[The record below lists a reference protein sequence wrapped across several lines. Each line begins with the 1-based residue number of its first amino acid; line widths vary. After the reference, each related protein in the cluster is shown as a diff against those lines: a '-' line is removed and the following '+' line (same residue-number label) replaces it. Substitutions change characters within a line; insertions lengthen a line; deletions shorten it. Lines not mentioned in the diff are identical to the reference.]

1 MNDLVTLMKTKPVIS
16 VRKPVFVQTTIVEDK
31 NSGFDRDDLLERYNN
46 SLFPVKSILDVHEK
60 PAEKKKTA
68 IKLSP
73 VRVEPTGKKRIL
85 KKKVVGPVEVG
96 AETTIEILQTQ
107 MYPKSDNKNI
117 IASSYYMNN
126 REKFVNFIT
135 ALFEKYKREIKSS
148 EKSFSCDDRDEDFT
162 LLTHQKIVT
171 DYMNIYTPYRGLL
184 LYHGLGSGKTCTSI
198 AIAEGMKNNKKIV
211 VLTPASLSTNY
222 MEELKKCGDQLYKKV
237 QFWQKIKDPSTYK
250 FLSDTLNLPIDFI
263 TKQNGAWFIDATK
276 PSNFSELTS
285 EQKNELDLQL
295 NEMIRSKYTFINYN
309 GLRMSR
315 LKELT
320 GGFKKNLFDGKVVVV
335 DEAHNLIS
343 RIVNKIKK
351 EKTIPENKRGEKE
364 KQPTSL
370 SLKLY
375 EYLLRAEDARIVL
388 LSGTPIINYPNE
400 FGILF
405 NILRGNIKTWKFTLT
420 IKTSNKIDKV
430 SLLAMLKSE
439 KSLDYLDYSPA
450 NKLLT
455 ITRNPF
461 GFDSSYDSGSKEY
474 QGVSMK
480 GDSLNN
486 KEFEDNITNILKKNG
501 IKVVDVTIE
510 NKKALPDDFESFR
523 GEYIDDA
530 TGNLKNADSLKRR
543 ILGLSSY
550 FKSAQESLLPR
561 YSKILGKDYHII
573 RIPMSDIQFKIY
585 ESARKDER
593 KSEKNSRKKKANVSA
608 IGELYKEQTSTYRIF
623 SRLYCNYVMPDRP
636 MPILSKKSDQ
646 EKEEEKNADQNGG
659 ANSDDELEEG
669 EIRSDDEVE
678 PPAPDEKLEEVDFDV
693 NDFEKDDP
701 AAKAVVA
708 DAPAA
713 PAAEEPKPVKK
724 VIRKKK
730 QQSMIENIMNNAEK
744 NEVIY
749 DDDDENAR
757 MGEIEGDENLEK
769 IADTTY
775 KTRIDTALN
784 LLEEKSDEFLSP
796 EGLETYSPKFLHM
809 LDNINDKDHEG
820 LHLVYSQF
828 RTLEGIGI
836 FSLVLKHNG
845 FAQFKLKRSSTESW
859 DIDLTDEDFRKPMF
873 ALYTGTES
881 KEEKEII
888 RNIYNGDWGYIP
900 TNIAAKLRKISPN
913 NIMGDIIKV
922 FMITSS
928 GSEGINLRN
937 TRYVHIM
944 EPYWHPVRSEQVIGR
959 ARRICSHKDLPLKLQ
974 TVEVFV
980 YLMIFSEKQ
989 LASDDAVELKRH
1001 DLSKGKDKKPVTSD
1015 QLLHEISEI
1024 KANLNIQLTDSIK
1037 ETSFDCYIYGGEK
1050 CFNFGNPTSTSF
1062 SYVPDYKNQLDDNTT
1077 KINKQ
1082 TEKMEGKV
1090 VMFNGTKYVAVQISD
1105 RIRKLYDY
1113 DSWQNSTKNPG
1124 IMPVLIATLE
1134 EDADGKITHTF
1145 AI

>member
-60 PAEKKKTA
+60 SAEKKKTA

-96 AETTIEILQTQ
+96 SETTIEVLQNQ
-107 MYPKSDNKNI
+107 MYPKSDNQNI
-117 IASSYYMNN
+117 VASSYYMNN

-276 PSNFSELTS
+276 PSNFAELTS
-285 EQKNELDLQL
+285 AEKNELDLQL

-320 GGFKKNLFDGKVVVV
+320 GGFKKNLFDGKVIIV

-343 RIVNKIKK
+343 RMVNKIKK
-351 EKTIPENKRGEKE
+351 EKAILENKRGEKE

-375 EYLLRAEDARIVL
+375 EYLLRAEDARVVL

-461 GFDSSYDSGSKEY
+461 GFDSSYDAGSKEY

-486 KEFEDNITNILKKNG
+486 KQFEDNITNILKKNG
-501 IKVVDVTIE
+501 IEVVDVTIE
-510 NKKALPDDFESFR
+510 NKKALPDDFDSFR

-530 TGNLKNADSLKRR
+530 TGNLKNTDSLKRR

-573 RIPMSDIQFKIY
+573 RIPMSDTQFKIY

-608 IGELYKEQTSTYRIF
+608 VGELYKDQTSTYRIF

-636 MPILSKKSDQ
+636 MPILSKKNDK
-646 EKEEEKNADQNGG
+646 EKEEDQNGG

-669 EIRSDDEVE
+669 EIRSDDEGEQPVAE
-678 PPAPDEKLEEVDFDV
+678 KPEDKLEEVELDV
-693 NDFEKDDP
+693 NDFEKDEP
-701 AAKAVVA
+701 VAKA
-708 DAPAA
+708 
-713 PAAEEPKPVKK
+713 AAEQPKPVKK

-744 NEVIY
+744 NEVVY

-784 LLEEKSDEFLSP
+784 LLEEKADEFLSP

-845 FAQFKLKRSSTESW
+845 FAQFKLKRSSTDSW

-888 RNIYNGDWGYIP
+888 RNIYNGDWNYIP
-900 TNIAAKLRKISPN
+900 TNIAAKLRKISSN

-1050 CFNFGNPTSTSF
+1050 CFNFGSPSNTSF

-1077 KINKQ
+1077 KINKH
-1082 TEKMEGKV
+1082 TEKMEGKA
-1090 VMFNGTKYVAVQISD
+1090 VMFNGTKYVAVQISE
-1105 RIRKLYDY
+1105 RTRKLYDY

>member
-1 MNDLVTLMKTKPVIS
+1 MKTKPVIS

-60 PAEKKKTA
+60 PPEKKKTS

-73 VRVEPTGKKRIL
+73 VRIEPTGKKRIL

-135 ALFEKYKREIKSS
+135 ALFEKYKREIKNS

-222 MEELKKCGDQLYKKV
+222 MEELKKCGDLLYKKV

-263 TKQNGAWFIDATK
+263 TKQQGAWFIDATK

-285 EQKNELDLQL
+285 DQKNELDLQL

-320 GGFKKNLFDGKVVVV
+320 GGFKKNLFDGKVVIV

-351 EKTIPENKRGEKE
+351 EKAIPENKKGEKE

-480 GDSLNN
+480 GDSFNN
-486 KEFEDNITNILKKNG
+486 KQFEDNITNILKKNG
-501 IKVVDVTIE
+501 IDVVDVTIE
-510 NKKALPDDFESFR
+510 NKKALPDDFDSFR
-523 GEYIDDA
+523 SEYIDDT
-530 TGNLKNADSLKRR
+530 TGNLKNSDSLKRR

-561 YSKILGKDYHII
+561 YSKVLGKDYHII
-573 RIPMSDIQFKIY
+573 RIPMSDTQFKIY

-608 IGELYKEQTSTYRIF
+608 VGELYKDQTSTYRIF

-646 EKEEEKNADQNGG
+646 EEAVGKEQDGG
-659 ANSDDELEEG
+659 AYSDEELEEG

-678 PPAPDEKLEEVDFDV
+678 PPPAVDKLEEVELDV
-693 NDFEKDDP
+693 NDFEKEEP
-701 AAKAVVA
+701 VAKVVVA
-708 DAPAA
+708 AEPA
-713 PAAEEPKPVKK
+713 KK
-724 VIRKKK
+724 KIIRKKK
-730 QQSMIENIMNNAEK
+730 QSTMIESIMNDAAK
-744 NEVIY
+744 NEVVY

-775 KTRIDTALN
+775 KTRISTTLN
-784 LLEEKSDEFLSP
+784 LLEEKGDVFLSP
-796 EGLETYSPKFLHM
+796 EGLETYGPKFLHM

-881 KEEKEII
+881 KEEKELI
-888 RNIYNGDWGYIP
+888 RNIYNGDWNYIP
-900 TNIAAKLRKISPN
+900 TNIATKLKKISPN

-1024 KANLNIQLTDSIK
+1024 KANLNVQLTDSIK

-1050 CFNFGNPTSTSF
+1050 CFNFGNPTSTTF

-1090 VMFNGTKYVAVQISD
+1090 VMFNGTKYVAVQISE
-1105 RIRKLYDY
+1105 RNRKLYDY

-1145 AI
+1145 AN

>member
-16 VRKPVFVQTTIVEDK
+16 VRKPVLVQTTIVEDK

-60 PAEKKKTA
+60 PAEKKKTS

-73 VRVEPTGKKRIL
+73 VRIEPTGKKRIL
-85 KKKVVGPVEVG
+85 KKKVVGPVQVG
-96 AETTIEILQTQ
+96 SETTIEVLEAQ
-107 MYPKSDNKNI
+107 MYPKKENNNI
-117 IASSYYMNN
+117 VASGYYMNN

-135 ALFEKYKREIKSS
+135 SLFEKYKREIKSL

-198 AIAEGMKNNKKIV
+198 AIAEGMKNNKKSV

-237 QFWQKIKDPSTYK
+237 QFWQKITDPSTFK
-250 FLSDTLNLPIDFI
+250 FLSDTLNLPMDVI
-263 TKQNGAWFIDATK
+263 TKQKGAWFIDATK
-276 PSNFSELTS
+276 PPNFSSLTS
-285 EQKNELDLQL
+285 LEKSEVDLQL

-309 GLRMSR
+309 GLRMNR

-320 GGFKKNLFDGKVVVV
+320 GGFKKNLFDDKVIIV

-343 RIVNKIKK
+343 RIVNQIKK
-351 EKTIPENKRGEKE
+351 EKEIPENKRGDKE
-364 KQPTSL
+364 KQPKSL

-375 EYLLRAEDARIVL
+375 EYLLRAENARVVL

-405 NILRGNIKTWKFTLT
+405 NILRGNIKTWNFTLNINT
-420 IKTSNKIDKV
+420 AKKIDKAA
-430 SLLAMLKSE
+430 LTEMLKSE
-439 KSLDYLDYSPA
+439 KSLDYLDYSPS

-461 GFDSSYDSGSKEY
+461 GFENSYNSESKEY
-474 QGVSMK
+474 QGVSLH
-480 GDSLNN
+480 GDVLSN
-486 KEFEDNITNILKKNG
+486 KQFEDKITSILSKHS
-501 IKVVDVTIE
+501 IEIVDTTIQ
-510 NKKALPDDFESFR
+510 NKKALPDDFDLFR

-530 TGNLKNADSLKRR
+530 TGKLKNTDSLKRR

-550 FKSAQESLLPR
+550 FKSAQESLLPK

-573 RIPMSDIQFKIY
+573 RIPMSDTQFKIY

-593 KSEKNSRKKKANVSA
+593 KSEKNNRKSKAKTSNV
-608 IGELYKEQTSTYRIF
+608 GELYKDQTSTYRIF

-636 MPILSKKSDQ
+636 MPILSRKDVVV
-646 EKEEEKNADQNGG
+646 EENAQVGG
-659 ANSDDELEEG
+659 VYTDDELEEG
-669 EIRSDDEVE
+669 EIRSDDEE
-678 PPAPDEKLEEVDFDV
+678 DAPVKEATNDKLEEVELNVEDF
-693 NDFEKDDP
+693 NDDKPKDES
-701 AAKAVVA
+701 
-708 DAPAA
+708 APA
-713 PAAEEPKPVKK
+713 KPVRKI
-724 VIRKKK
+724 IRKPK
-730 QQSMIENIMNNAEK
+730 QRTMIESIMNEAQKKEIVY
-744 NEVIY
+744 E
-749 DDDDENAR
+749 DDDENAR
-757 MGEIEGDENLEK
+757 MGEIEGDENLENM
-769 IADTTY
+769 ADSSYKERIETTL
-775 KTRIDTALN
+775 R
-784 LLEEKSDEFLSP
+784 LLQEKSSEFLSP

-836 FSLVLKHNG
+836 FSLVLKNNG
-845 FAQFKLKRSSTESW
+845 FMQFKLKRSSTESW
-859 DIDLTDEDFRKPMF
+859 DLDMTDEDFQKPMF

-881 KEEKEII
+881 KEEKELI
-888 RNIYNGDWGYIP
+888 RNIYNGDWNLIP
-900 TNIAAKLRKISPN
+900 TNIATKLRKISPN
-913 NIMGDIIKV
+913 NIMGEIIKV

-959 ARRICSHKDLPLKLQ
+959 ARRICSHKDLPVKLQ

-980 YLMIFSEKQ
+980 YLMVFSDKQ

-1001 DLSKGKDKKPVTSD
+1001 DLSKGKVKVPVTSD

-1050 CFNFGNPTSTSF
+1050 CFNFGSPINTTF
-1062 SYVPDYKNQLDDNTT
+1062 SYVPDYTKQLDDNTT

-1082 TEKMEGKV
+1082 TQEMKGKV
-1090 VMFNGTKYVAVQISD
+1090 IMFNGTKYVAVQVSE

-1134 EDADGKITHTF
+1134 EDADGKITHTSVV
-1145 AI
+1145 

>member
-1 MNDLVTLMKTKPVIS
+1 M
-16 VRKPVFVQTTIVEDK
+16 
-31 NSGFDRDDLLERYNN
+31 
-46 SLFPVKSILDVHEK
+46 
-60 PAEKKKTA
+60 
-68 IKLSP
+68 
-73 VRVEPTGKKRIL
+73 
-85 KKKVVGPVEVG
+85 
-96 AETTIEILQTQ
+96 
-107 MYPKSDNKNI
+107 
-117 IASSYYMNN
+117 
-126 REKFVNFIT
+126 
-135 ALFEKYKREIKSS
+135 
-148 EKSFSCDDRDEDFT
+148 
-162 LLTHQKIVT
+162 
-171 DYMNIYTPYRGLL
+171 
-184 LYHGLGSGKTCTSI
+184 
-198 AIAEGMKNNKKIV
+198 
-211 VLTPASLSTNY
+211 
-222 MEELKKCGDQLYKKV
+222 
-237 QFWQKIKDPSTYK
+237 
-250 FLSDTLNLPIDFI
+250 
-263 TKQNGAWFIDATK
+263 
-276 PSNFSELTS
+276 
-285 EQKNELDLQL
+285 
-295 NEMIRSKYTFINYN
+295 
-309 GLRMSR
+309 
-315 LKELT
+315 
-320 GGFKKNLFDGKVVVV
+320 
-335 DEAHNLIS
+335 
-343 RIVNKIKK
+343 
-351 EKTIPENKRGEKE
+351 
-364 KQPTSL
+364 
-370 SLKLY
+370 
-375 EYLLRAEDARIVL
+375 
-388 LSGTPIINYPNE
+388 
-400 FGILF
+400 
-405 NILRGNIKTWKFTLT
+405 
-420 IKTSNKIDKV
+420 
-430 SLLAMLKSE
+430 
-439 KSLDYLDYSPA
+439 
-450 NKLLT
+450 
-455 ITRNPF
+455 
-461 GFDSSYDSGSKEY
+461 
-474 QGVSMK
+474 
-480 GDSLNN
+480 
-486 KEFEDNITNILKKNG
+486 
-501 IKVVDVTIE
+501 
-510 NKKALPDDFESFR
+510 
-523 GEYIDDA
+523 
-530 TGNLKNADSLKRR
+530 
-543 ILGLSSY
+543 
-550 FKSAQESLLPR
+550 
-561 YSKILGKDYHII
+561 
-573 RIPMSDIQFKIY
+573 
-585 ESARKDER
+585 
-593 KSEKNSRKKKANVSA
+593 
-608 IGELYKEQTSTYRIF
+608 
-623 SRLYCNYVMPDRP
+623 
-636 MPILSKKSDQ
+636 
-646 EKEEEKNADQNGG
+646 
-659 ANSDDELEEG
+659 
-669 EIRSDDEVE
+669 
-678 PPAPDEKLEEVDFDV
+678 DV
-693 NDFEKDDP
+693 NDFEKDEP
-701 AAKAVVA
+701 AAKDVV
-708 DAPAA
+708 DVAA
-713 PAAEEPKPVKK
+713 AATAAATEQPKPVKK
-724 VIRKKK
+724 IIRKKK

-744 NEVIY
+744 NEVVY

-784 LLEEKSDEFLSP
+784 LLEEKADEFLSP

-845 FAQFKLKRSSTESW
+845 FVQFKLKRSSTDSW

-888 RNIYNGDWGYIP
+888 RNIYNGDWNYIP

-1050 CFNFGNPTSTSF
+1050 CFNFGSPSNTSF

-1077 KINKQ
+1077 KINKH
-1082 TEKMEGKV
+1082 TEKMEGKA
-1090 VMFNGTKYVAVQISD
+1090 VMFNGTKYVAVQISE

>member
-96 AETTIEILQTQ
+96 AETTIEVLQNQ
-107 MYPKSDNKNI
+107 MYPKSDNQNI
-117 IASSYYMNN
+117 VASSYYMNN

-276 PSNFSELTS
+276 PSNFAELTS
-285 EQKNELDLQL
+285 AEKNELDLQL

-320 GGFKKNLFDGKVVVV
+320 GGFKKNLFDGKVIIV

-343 RIVNKIKK
+343 RMVNKIKK
-351 EKTIPENKRGEKE
+351 EKAILENKRGEKD

-375 EYLLRAEDARIVL
+375 EYLLRAEDARVVL

-461 GFDSSYDSGSKEY
+461 GFDSSYDASSKEY

-486 KEFEDNITNILKKNG
+486 KQFEDNITNILKKNG
-501 IKVVDVTIE
+501 IEVVDVTIE
-510 NKKALPDDFESFR
+510 NKKALPDDFDSFR

-530 TGNLKNADSLKRR
+530 TGNLKNTDSLKRR

-573 RIPMSDIQFKIY
+573 RIPMSDTQFKIY

-608 IGELYKEQTSTYRIF
+608 VGELYKDQTSTYRIF

-636 MPILSKKSDQ
+636 MPILSKKNDK
-646 EKEEEKNADQNGG
+646 EKEEDQNGG

-669 EIRSDDEVE
+669 EIRSDDEGEQPVAE
-678 PPAPDEKLEEVDFDV
+678 KPEDKLEEVELDV
-693 NDFEKDDP
+693 NDFENDEP
-701 AAKAVVA
+701 VAKA
-708 DAPAA
+708 
-713 PAAEEPKPVKK
+713 AAEEPKPVKK

-744 NEVIY
+744 NEVVY

-784 LLEEKSDEFLSP
+784 LLEEKADEFLSP

-845 FAQFKLKRSSTESW
+845 FVQFKLKRSSTDSW

-888 RNIYNGDWGYIP
+888 RNIYNGDWNYIP

-1050 CFNFGNPTSTSF
+1050 CFNFGSPSNTSF

-1077 KINKQ
+1077 KINKH
-1082 TEKMEGKV
+1082 TEKMEGKA
-1090 VMFNGTKYVAVQISD
+1090 VMFNGTKYVAVQISE
-1105 RIRKLYDY
+1105 RTRKLYDY

>member
-96 AETTIEILQTQ
+96 SETTIEVLQNQ
-107 MYPKSDNKNI
+107 MYPKSDNQNI
-117 IASSYYMNN
+117 VASSYYMNN

-276 PSNFSELTS
+276 PSNFAELTS
-285 EQKNELDLQL
+285 AEKNELDLQL

-320 GGFKKNLFDGKVVVV
+320 GGFKKNLFDGKVIIV

-343 RIVNKIKK
+343 RMVNKIKK
-351 EKTIPENKRGEKE
+351 EKAILENKRGEKD

-375 EYLLRAEDARIVL
+375 EYLLRAEDARVVL

-461 GFDSSYDSGSKEY
+461 GFDSSYDASSKEY

-486 KEFEDNITNILKKNG
+486 KQFEDNITNILKKNG
-501 IKVVDVTIE
+501 IEVVDVTIE
-510 NKKALPDDFESFR
+510 NKKALPDDFDSFR

-530 TGNLKNADSLKRR
+530 TGNLKNTDSLKRR

-573 RIPMSDIQFKIY
+573 RIPMSDTQFKIY

-608 IGELYKEQTSTYRIF
+608 VGELYKDQTSTYRIF

-636 MPILSKKSDQ
+636 MPILSKKNDK
-646 EKEEEKNADQNGG
+646 EKEEEAEDQNGG
-659 ANSDDELEEG
+659 AFSDDELEEG
-669 EIRSDDEVE
+669 EIRSDDEGEQPVAE
-678 PPAPDEKLEEVDFDV
+678 KPEDKLEEVELDV
-693 NDFEKDDP
+693 NDFENDEP
-701 AAKAVVA
+701 VAKA
-708 DAPAA
+708 
-713 PAAEEPKPVKK
+713 AAEEPKPVKK

-744 NEVIY
+744 NEVVY

-784 LLEEKSDEFLSP
+784 LLEEKADEFLSP

-845 FAQFKLKRSSTESW
+845 FVQFKLKRSSTDSW

-888 RNIYNGDWGYIP
+888 RNIYNGDWNYIP

-1050 CFNFGNPTSTSF
+1050 CFNFGSPSNTSF

-1077 KINKQ
+1077 KINKH
-1082 TEKMEGKV
+1082 TEKMEGKA
-1090 VMFNGTKYVAVQISD
+1090 VMFNGTKYVAVQISE

>member
-60 PAEKKKTA
+60 PVEKKKTS

-96 AETTIEILQTQ
+96 SETTIEVLQSQ
-107 MYPKSDNKNI
+107 MYPKGDNNNI
-117 IASSYYMNN
+117 IASNYYMNN

-276 PSNFSELTS
+276 PSNFAELTS

-320 GGFKKNLFDGKVVVV
+320 GGFKKNLFDDKVIIV

-351 EKTIPENKRGEKE
+351 EKAIPENKKGEKE

-375 EYLLRAEDARIVL
+375 EYLLRAENARVVL

-405 NILRGNIKTWKFTLT
+405 NILRGNIKTWNFTLT

-450 NKLLT
+450 NKLLS

-461 GFDSSYDSGSKEY
+461 GFDSSYNSGSKEY

-486 KEFEDNITNILKKNG
+486 KQFEDNITNILKKNG
-501 IKVVDVTIE
+501 IDVVDVTIE
-510 NKKALPDDFESFR
+510 NKKALPDDFDSFR

-530 TGNLKNADSLKRR
+530 TGNLKNTDSLKRR

-573 RIPMSDIQFKIY
+573 RIPMSDTQFKIY

-608 IGELYKEQTSTYRIF
+608 VGELYKEQTSTYRIF

-636 MPILSKKSDQ
+636 MPVMTKKNDD
-646 EKEEEKNADQNGG
+646 EAKEDEQNGG

-678 PPAPDEKLEEVDFDV
+678 QPVAEKPVDKLEEVELDV
-693 NDFEKDDP
+693 NDFGNDD
-701 AAKAVVA
+701 KVA
-708 DAPAA
+708 DAGKV
-713 PAAEEPKPVKK
+713 EQPKPVKK
-724 VIRKKK
+724 IIRKKK
-730 QQSMIENIMNNAEK
+730 QLSMIESIMNEAEK
-744 NEVIY
+744 KEVVY
-749 DDDDENAR
+749 DDEDENAR
-757 MGEIEGDENLEK
+757 MGEIEGDENLDK

-888 RNIYNGDWGYIP
+888 RNIYNGDWNYIP
-900 TNIAAKLRKISPN
+900 TNIATKLKKISPN

-1001 DLSKGKDKKPVTSD
+1001 DLGKGKDKKPVTSD

-1050 CFNFGNPTSTSF
+1050 CFNFGNPTNTSF
-1062 SYVPDYKNQLDDNTT
+1062 SYVPDYKKQLDDNTT
-1077 KINKQ
+1077 KINKH
-1082 TEKMEGKV
+1082 TEKMEGKA

-1105 RIRKLYDY
+1105 RTRKLYDY

-1145 AI
+1145 AS

>member
-1 MNDLVTLMKTKPVIS
+1 MNDLVTSMKTKPVVS

-31 NSGFDRDDLLERYNN
+31 NFNFDRDDLLERYNK

-60 PAEKKKTA
+60 PAERKKTS
-68 IKLSP
+68 IKLSS
-73 VRVEPTGKKRIL
+73 VRIEPTGKKRIL

-96 AETTIEILQTQ
+96 SETTIEVLQNQ
-107 MYPKSDNKNI
+107 MYPKSNNNNI
-117 IASSYYMNN
+117 IASNYYMNN

-135 ALFEKYKREIKSS
+135 ALFEKYKREIKNS

-222 MEELKKCGDQLYKKV
+222 MEELKKCGDLLYKKV

-263 TKQNGAWFIDATK
+263 TKQKGAWFIDASK

-285 EQKNELDLQL
+285 VEKNELDLQL

-320 GGFKKNLFDGKVVVV
+320 SGFTKNLFDDKVVIV

-351 EKTIPENKRGEKE
+351 EKEIPENKRGEKE

-375 EYLLRAEDARIVL
+375 EYLLRAENARIVL

-405 NILRGNIKTWKFTLT
+405 NILRGNIKTWNFILT
-420 IKTSNKIDKV
+420 INTSNKIDKV
-430 SLLAMLKSE
+430 SLMSMLKSE

-461 GFDSSYDSGSKEY
+461 GFDSSYVSAGSKEY

-480 GDSLNN
+480 GDSHNN
-486 KEFEDNITNILKKNG
+486 KQFEDNITGILKKNG
-501 IKVVDVTIE
+501 IDVVDVTIE
-510 NKKALPDDFESFR
+510 NKKALPDEFDSFR

-530 TGNLKNADSLKRR
+530 TGNLKNTDSLKRR

-573 RIPMSDIQFKIY
+573 RIPMSDTQFKIY

-593 KSEKNSRKKKANVSA
+593 KSEKNSRKKKAKVSVV
-608 IGELYKEQTSTYRIF
+608 GELYKEQTSTYRIF

-636 MPILSKKSDQ
+636 MPILSKKSDD
-646 EKEEEKNADQNGG
+646 EVEEDQIGG
-659 ANSDDELEEG
+659 TNSDDELEEG
-669 EIRSDDEVE
+669 EYMSDGEVE
-678 PPAPDEKLEEVDFDV
+678 QQVAEKQADKLEEVELDV
-693 NDFEKDDP
+693 KDFESDDKV
-701 AAKAVVA
+701 AAA
-708 DAPAA
+708 APAA
-713 PAAEEPKPVKK
+713 PDKVEDSEPVKK
-724 VIRKKK
+724 KTIRKKK
-730 QQSMIENIMNNAEK
+730 QRTMIETIMNEAEK
-744 NEVIY
+744 KEVIY

-775 KTRIDTALN
+775 KTRIDTTIK
-784 LLEEKSDEFLSP
+784 LLEEKGDVFLSP
-796 EGLETYSPKFLHM
+796 EGLETHSPKFLHM

-888 RNIYNGDWGYIP
+888 RNIYNGDWNHIP
-900 TNIAAKLRKISPN
+900 TNISAKLRKISPN
-913 NIMGDIIKV
+913 NIMGEIIRV

-1001 DLSKGKDKKPVTSD
+1001 DLGKGKVNTPVTSD

-1050 CFNFGNPTSTSF
+1050 CFNFGNPSSSTF
-1062 SYVPDYKNQLDDNTT
+1062 SYVPDYKKQLDDNTT

-1090 VMFNGTKYVAVQISD
+1090 VMFNGTKYVAVQISE
-1105 RIRKLYDY
+1105 RLRKLYDY
-1113 DSWQNSTKNPG
+1113 DSWQNSTKTPG

-1145 AI
+1145 AS

>member
-96 AETTIEILQTQ
+96 SETTIEVLQNQ
-107 MYPKSDNKNI
+107 MYPKSDNQNI
-117 IASSYYMNN
+117 VASSYYMNN

-276 PSNFSELTS
+276 PSNFAELTS
-285 EQKNELDLQL
+285 AEKNELDLQL

-320 GGFKKNLFDGKVVVV
+320 GGFKKNLFDGKVIIV

-343 RIVNKIKK
+343 RMVNKIKK
-351 EKTIPENKRGEKE
+351 EKAILENKRGEKD

-375 EYLLRAEDARIVL
+375 EYLLRAEDARVVL

-461 GFDSSYDSGSKEY
+461 GFDSSYDASSKEY

-486 KEFEDNITNILKKNG
+486 KQFEDNITNILKKNG
-501 IKVVDVTIE
+501 IEVVDVTIE
-510 NKKALPDDFESFR
+510 NKKALPDDFDSFR

-530 TGNLKNADSLKRR
+530 TGNLKNTDSLKRR

-573 RIPMSDIQFKIY
+573 RIPMSDTQFKIY

-608 IGELYKEQTSTYRIF
+608 VGELYKDQTSTYRIF

-636 MPILSKKSDQ
+636 MPILSKKNDK
-646 EKEEEKNADQNGG
+646 EKEEDQNGG

-669 EIRSDDEVE
+669 EIRSDDEGEQPVAE
-678 PPAPDEKLEEVDFDV
+678 KPEDKLEEVELDV
-693 NDFEKDDP
+693 NDFENDEP
-701 AAKAVVA
+701 VAKAT
-708 DAPAA
+708 AA
-713 PAAEEPKPVKK
+713 EPKPVKK

-744 NEVIY
+744 NEVVY

-784 LLEEKSDEFLSP
+784 LLEEKADEFLSP

-845 FAQFKLKRSSTESW
+845 FVQFKLKRSSTDSW

-888 RNIYNGDWGYIP
+888 RNIYNGDWNYIP

-1050 CFNFGNPTSTSF
+1050 CFNFGSPSNTSF

-1077 KINKQ
+1077 KINKH
-1082 TEKMEGKV
+1082 TEKMEGKA
-1090 VMFNGTKYVAVQISD
+1090 VMFNGTKYVAVQISE

-1134 EDADGKITHTF
+1134 EDTDGKITHTF